1 MSKLH
6 RTNINL
12 FESDVIYL
20 QTLFGHGWTNQVR
33 DMVAKKVKEIKKIR
47 AVHNIG
53 VEEYIDE

>member
-20 QTLFGHGWTNQVR
+20 QSIFGHGWTNQVR
-33 DMVAKKVKEIKKIR
+33 DMVAKKVKEIKKTR
-47 AVHNIG
+47 AAHNIG
-53 VEEYIDE
+53 VEEYVDE

>member
-33 DMVAKKVKEIKKIR
+33 DMVAKKVKEIKRIR
-47 AVHNIG
+47 HEANIG
-53 VEEYIDE
+53 VEEYSDE